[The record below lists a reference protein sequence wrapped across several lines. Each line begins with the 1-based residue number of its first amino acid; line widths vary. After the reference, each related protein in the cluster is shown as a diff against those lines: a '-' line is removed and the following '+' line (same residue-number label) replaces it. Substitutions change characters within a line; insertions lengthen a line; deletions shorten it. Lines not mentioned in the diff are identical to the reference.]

1 METCIEIK
9 VATVDKD
16 TTEKMSKN
24 YTEIVAPVTSTNSD
38 ITTGTQLVPL
48 STKRC
53 SLFNKKIEEHTV
65 FTLRVSGADPHAI
78 LADVSF
84 LMNILFAGVT
94 RAAIINVYV
103 NGVELMSSD
112 MDYTADVFNQYILSI
127 DLNMKTTK
135 DSSKYEITN
144 WIDATTEITFMM
156 MIMKALAKLNEDK
169 DVMKACTGSHDV
181 NILNAIPLMVYM
193 SEHLMVSSPLYPHE
207 FNDVDGIIN
216 ACDGFTNILNS
227 EYLFSELVKHEKV
240 VDKSVILHEIQNVI
254 RENASLD
261 DITKIYKRVID
272 ISDEHEEKPLGESSM
287 LLRIMLAISNAMD
300 MMKRRP
306 LNNKYEGMTFN
317 INRFFESK
325 METVL

>member
-9 VATVDKD
+9 VAAVDKD

-24 YTEIVAPVTSTNSD
+24 YTEIVVPVTSTNSD
-38 ITTGTQLVPL
+38 ITTGTQLVPV

-84 LMNILFAGVT
+84 LMNILFVGVT
-94 RAAIINVYV
+94 RAATINVYV

-144 WIDATTEITFMM
+144 WIDTTTEITFMM

-169 DVMKACTGSHDV
+169 DVMKACAGSHDV

-207 FNDVDGIIN
+207 LNDVDGIIN

-227 EYLFSELVKHEKV
+227 EYLFAELVKHEKV

-254 RENASLD
+254 RENTSLD
-261 DITKIYKRVID
+261 DITKIYKRIID